1 MPGGRVGPLHFPF
14 FEGMIL
20 PTQLPEISLRPLL
33 DSDLPDLVRH
43 ADNPRVSD
51 FLRDVF
57 PAPYTAQDARDFLDS
72 QPAGGL
78 PRDLAITRHDEL
90 IGVMGY
96 TPQKGIYRHSAEFGY
111 WLAEPFWG
119 RGITTAAALAFVPWV
134 FERTLVIRLYA
145 HVFANNPAS
154 IRVLEKAGFQQEGI
168 ARKGVIKH
176 DQVLD
181 EIHFARI
188 RTA

>member
-1 MPGGRVGPLHFPF
+1 ML
-14 FEGMIL
+14 L
-20 PTQLPEISLRPLL
+20 TQLPDIALRPLRDTDVPNL
-33 DSDLPDLVRH
+33 AH
-43 ADNPRVSD
+43 YADNPKVSD

-57 PAPYTAQDARDFLDS
+57 PAPYTEQDARNFLDS
-72 QPAGGL
+72 QPTGGL
-78 PRDLAITRHDEL
+78 PRDLAITHSDEL

-96 TPQKGIYRHSAEFGY
+96 IPQTGIYRHSAEFGY
-111 WLAEPFWG
+111 WLAQPFWR
-119 RGITTAAALAFVPWV
+119 RGIATAAALAFVPWV
-134 FERTLVIRLYA
+134 FERTLVVRLYA

-176 DQVLD
+176 DQILD

-188 RTA
+188 RSI